1 MPISRKI
8 RLLVAPLLAA
18 TLFAPML
25 VAPAAAAGTTP
36 TVPISLNST
45 LKIHPFLQYGLSADP
60 NHLVRVIVQKS
71 SVSARA
77 LDIALRV
84 PGVLVTEEF
93 NVIPAFVA
101 IAPESAIA
109 ALARD
114 TNVRYLSPDASV
126 QILPGLLAP
135 LVKPPALPKLP
146 PPIKSP
152 KPGIDSSNLV
162 TTYPFDTG
170 ATSAW
175 SSADGH
181 VETGSNVTVAVIDSG
196 IDSSHPDISGQV
208 VPINV
213 NRHTLSTGDGY
224 GHGTHVAGIING
236 HDPAKQYLGIAPNAM
251 LVSVKIGDD
260 NGQAFES
267 DLLRGLD
274 WVDAF
279 RGVFRIRALNLSV
292 STAIPESY
300 ATSAVDAAVENL
312 WHDGVTVVA
321 SAGNLGPDQ
330 DAVWY
335 APGNDPYVI
344 TVGCLD
350 ENLTR
355 STTDDSLCPIS
366 SRGVT
371 EDGFAKPDMVAPGRK
386 IESALATAPNGQST
400 VLAGEFPDRITA
412 DGQHI
417 RLSGTSMAAPM
428 VVGAIA
434 LLLERHP
441 GLMPSQLKQIL
452 VNSTSRYPGQTDAA
466 GMLNIAAAL
475 VASDHPPLVTQAPI
489 LPVGGTA
496 PPVGS
501 VTLVWDGARWG
512 STYWDG
518 ARWGSAY
525 WDGARW
531 GSAEWDGARW
541 GSAYWDGARWG
552 STYWDGA
559 RWGSSQWDGARWGSA
574 GTYD

>member
-1 MPISRKI
+1 MPISRKL

-18 TLFAPML
+18 TLLAPML
-25 VAPAAAAGTTP
+25 VTPVAAAGTTA
-36 TVPISLNST
+36 TTQISLDPT
-45 LKIHPFLQYGLSADP
+45 LKIHPFLQYGQLADP
-60 NHLVRVIVQKS
+60 NRLVRVIVQKT
-71 SVSARA
+71 SASASA
-77 LDIALRV
+77 LGIALRA
-84 PGVLVTEEF
+84 PGVLITEEF
-93 NVIPAFVA
+93 KVIPAFVA
-101 IAPESAIA
+101 VAPQSAIA
-109 ALARD
+109 TLARD
-114 TNVRYLSPDASV
+114 VNVRYLSPDASV
-126 QILPGLLAP
+126 HILPGLPPLA
-135 LVKPPALPKLP
+135 VKLPALAKLT
-146 PPIKSP
+146 PPIAPSKV
-152 KPGIDSSNLV
+152 GIDPSNLL

-181 VETGSNVTVAVIDSG
+181 VETGSNVTVAMIDSG
-196 IDSSHPDISGQV
+196 IDASHPDLSGQV
-208 VPINV
+208 LAVNV
-213 NRHTLSTGDGY
+213 NRKTLSSGDGY

-236 HDPAKQYLGIAPNAM
+236 HDPAQHYLGIAPNAT
-251 LVSVKIGDD
+251 LVSIKIGDD

-279 RGVFRIRALNLSV
+279 RAVYRIRALNLSV
-292 STAIPESY
+292 STTIPESY
-300 ATSAVDAAVENL
+300 STSAVDAAVEHL
-312 WHDGVTVVA
+312 WYDGVTVVA
-321 SAGNLGPDQ
+321 SSGNLGSAQ

-386 IESALATAPNGQST
+386 IESALATAPNGQSA
-400 VLAGEFPDRITA
+400 VLASEFPDRITA

-434 LLLERHP
+434 LLLQRHVA
-441 GLMPSQLKQIL
+441 LTPSQLKQIL
-452 VNSTSRYPGQTDAA
+452 MNSTSRYPGQPDAA

-475 VASDHPPLVTQAPI
+475 VASDHPPVATQAPI
-489 LPVGGTA
+489 LPVGGMSSPT
-496 PPVGS
+496 GS
-501 VTLVWDGARWG
+501 TTLVWDGARWG

-559 RWGSSQWDGARWGSA
+559 RWGGAQWDGARWGSA
-574 GTYD
+574 GSFD

>member
-1 MPISRKI
+1 MAISRKL

-18 TLFAPML
+18 TLLAPML
-25 VAPAAAAGTTP
+25 VTPVGAAGTTVS
-36 TVPISLNST
+36 TQISLDPS
-45 LKIHPFLQYGLSADP
+45 LKIHPFLQYGQVADP
-60 NHLVRVIVQKS
+60 NGLVRVIVQKN
-71 SVSARA
+71 SASASA
-77 LDIALRV
+77 LSIASRV
-84 PGVLVTEEF
+84 PGVLITEEF
-93 NVIPAFVA
+93 KVIPAFVA
-101 IAPESAIA
+101 VAPESAIA
-109 ALARD
+109 ALAVD
-114 TNVRYLSPDASV
+114 ANVRYLSPDGSV
-126 QILPGLLAP
+126 QILPGLPPLA
-135 LVKPPALPKLP
+135 VKPPPLPKLP
-146 PPIKSP
+146 APIKPSKLGLDP
-152 KPGIDSSNLV
+152 SNLL

-196 IDSSHPDISGQV
+196 IDASHPDVSGQV
-208 VPINV
+208 LAVNV
-213 NRHTLSTGDGY
+213 NKNTLSTGDGY

-236 HDPAKQYLGIAPNAM
+236 HDPAQQYLGIAPNAM
-251 LVSVKIGDD
+251 LVSIKIGDD

-274 WVDAF
+274 WVDAY
-279 RGVFRIRALNLSV
+279 RGAFKIRALNLSV
-292 STAIPESY
+292 STSVPESY
-300 ATSAVDAAVENL
+300 STSPVDAAVENL

-321 SAGNLGPDQ
+321 SAGNLGLDQ

-350 ENLTR
+350 ENLTK
-355 STTDDSLCPIS
+355 STADDSVCPIS

-386 IESALATAPNGQST
+386 IASALATAPNGQNT
-400 VLAGEFPDRITA
+400 VLAGEFPDRITS

-434 LLLERHP
+434 LLLQRHA
-441 GLMPSQLKQIL
+441 GLTPSQLKQIL
-452 VNSTSRYPGQTDAA
+452 VNSASAYPGQPDPA
-466 GMLNIAAAL
+466 GMLNINAAL
-475 VASDHPPLVTQAPI
+475 LASDHPPAAPQAPI
-489 LPVGGTA
+489 VAVGRVA
-496 PPVGS
+496 PPAGS
-501 VTLVWDGARWG
+501 TTLAWDGARWG

-518 ARWGSAY
+518 ARWGSTY

-559 RWGSSQWDGARWGSA
+559 RWGSTSLDGARWSSA
-574 GTYD
+574 GSFD